1 MKTIALV
8 SIFLFV
14 VNPSNA
20 QFNSIKKHTPAI
32 AVSVKTEVSMEAVIH
47 PIPSVERPS
56 INFKTEIPTTYQTY
70 ASLPLDD
77 FVITSEF
84 GLRRDPFSN
93 DYKRH
98 QGIDLKTNNSPV
110 YSMLH
115 GVVIKVGNDP
125 LLGNYIKI
133 KHGIYT
139 CIYGHLS
146 LILVQPLDKVIP
158 RTPIGISGSTGKST
172 GDHLHLSVK
181 KDGHFINPSL
191 FIRLISEINSR
202 NDLIVSLTDH

>member
-14 VNPSNA
+14 VNHSNA

-32 AVSVKTEVSMEAVIH
+32 AVSVKTEVSTEAVIESM
-47 PIPSVERPS
+47 PSVAPPS
-56 INFKTEIPTTYQTY
+56 INFKTEIPTSYKAY

-84 GLRRDPFSN
+84 GLRRDPYSN
-93 DYKRH
+93 DYINH
-98 QGIDLKTNNSPV
+98 QGIDLKANKSPV

-115 GVVIKVGNDP
+115 GVVIKAGNDP
-125 LLGNYIKI
+125 LLGNYIKVQ
-133 KHGIYT
+133 HGVYT

-146 LILVQPLDKVIP
+146 LILVQPLDKVVP
-158 RTPIGISGSTGKST
+158 GTPIGVSGSTGKST

-181 KDGHFINPSL
+181 KDGRFINPSL

-202 NDLIVSLTDH
+202 DDLLVSLTDH